1 MVEVDREGA
10 SKGGSEVAAAAMV
23 EGQVAVVEMEEAK
36 EEESKEA
43 KMEGVK
49 QLRVARTVVVERGEA
64 AAEMEVGTT
73 VEVGLAAVR

>member
-10 SKGGSEVAAAAMV
+10 SKGGSEVAAAAMG

-36 EEESKEA
+36 EEDSKEA